1 MYMLSRDRLNMDL
14 DRDSLGLLIRLL
26 SVESEITSDQWS
38 ETQRQ
43 DYDRTKERIR
53 SVLEE
58 VPNTCSMAKDLDLD
72 GLSVSLCEQQ
82 ISFNIRNNLK

>member
-14 DRDSLGLLIRLL
+14 DRDSLDLLIRLL
-26 SVESEITSDQWS
+26 SVESEIALDEWS

-43 DYDRTKERIR
+43 DYDRTKEKMR

-72 GLSVSLCEQQ
+72 GLSVRDLNPNL
-82 ISFNIRNNLK
+82 SFRTHLP

>member
-1 MYMLSRDRLNMDL
+1 MLSRDRLNMDL
-14 DRDSLGLLIRLL
+14 DRDSLDLLIRLL
-26 SVESEITSDQWS
+26 SVESEIASDEWS

-43 DYDRTKERIR
+43 DYDRTKEKMR

-72 GLSVSLCEQQ
+72 GLSVRDLNPNL
-82 ISFNIRNNLK
+82 SFRTHLP